1 MPSRRRTANKNLSNN
16 LAEVQRRLRTLERRP
31 VRSKLGNRSVT
42 GAAIGP
48 NSVDG
53 TQVSFGINL
62 VAQVDPVSGDPIA
75 ILNPQDGQQVFDPY
89 SGVTNTYSEEYN
101 TYIETSATDL
111 TAQSLALNAQES
123 ADGKNTVYRQEYEPT
138 GGTYAQGDTWF
149 DTDDD
154 NKIYRYSK
162 AITATITN
170 KSLSGNVA
178 TLTVSSPHS
187 FVNGETI
194 TVSGVDST
202 FNGSYTVTG
211 APNSL
216 TVRYEKTASNV
227 PSTSTSGTI
236 SNVAGWKGFSL
247 GDGALLNI
255 SANKLTAGTI
265 DARNITVAYID
276 ASKITSGDLI
286 GRTVRTSASGVRLEM
301 SNQDELTFYNAN
313 NTVTGQLSPFKF
325 DGVDPVTGNPLGIS
339 YGLALQTP
347 NFGPYVYLD
356 DTILDLSGTGA
367 DGNSFAGIAIHSEP
381 LLDTQV
387 SIYATDPDGGGIK
400 LSADNN
406 VQIIVNQPTYLSQ
419 WIMVDAN
426 GISLSSDVVISIS
439 GPMAWSNSLLAGTGA
454 PTTDG
459 TTFGEVVFRYT

>member
-62 VAQVDPVSGDPIA
+62 VAQVDPVTGDPIA

-111 TAQSLALNAQES
+111 TAQSLALNAQAS
-123 ADGKNTVYRQEYEPT
+123 ADGKNKIYREPSAPT
-138 GGTYAQGDTWF
+138 GGTYAVGDIWF
-149 DTDDD
+149 DQSNNSQI
-154 NKIYRYSK
+154 NKW
-162 AITATITN
+162 
-170 KSLSGNVA
+170 
-178 TLTVSSPHS
+178 TV
-187 FVNGETI
+187 
-194 TVSGVDST
+194 
-202 FNGSYTVTG
+202 
-211 APNSL
+211 
-216 TVRYEKTASNV
+216 
-227 PSTSTSGTI
+227 TSGTG
-236 SNVAGWKGFSL
+236 AWTPFTL
-247 GDGALLNI
+247 GTKALANLNASVI
-255 SANKLTAGTI
+255 TAGEI
-265 DARNITVAYID
+265 DARNIIVSYID
-276 ASKITSGDLI
+276 ADKITAGTLT
-286 GRTVRTSASGVRLEM
+286 GRTVRTSETGTRLEM
-301 SNQDELTFYNAN
+301 SNQDELVFYSGS
-313 NTVTGQLSPFKF
+313 NTITGQLSPFKF
-325 DGVDPVTGNPLGIS
+325 DGVDPVTGAPLGLS

-356 DTILDLSGTGA
+356 TNILDLSGTGA
-367 DGNSFAGIAIHSEP
+367 TSNSLAGIAIHSEP
-381 LLDTQV
+381 ILDTQV
-387 SIYATDPDGGGIK
+387 SIYATDTDGGGIK

-419 WIMVDAN
+419 WIMVDSS
-426 GISLSSDVVISIS
+426 GISLASDVVISIS

-454 PTTDG
+454 PTTNG